1 MKLDEILL
9 IGGALVAALVLSKNG
24 KLSSAYS
31 LPQITNPVTNIITKV
46 KSEPIQK
53 TTTLLENILP
63 TPITAPIPAPTPD
76 PIILPTPTA
85 INQDPLLNKYFLAKF
100 PEWNDLLNP
109 NINLARMGANIVNT
123 QRALGSAAELRN
135 IAADYFRNESV

>member
-31 LPQITNPVTNIITKV
+31 LPQVTNSVTNIITKV

-63 TPITAPIPAPTPD
+63 TPIAAPIAAPTPD
-76 PIILPTPTA
+76 PIILTPLESLTKKLLDTGIELGGSKSWSVNQGRYVYVNPDGTTA
-85 INQDPLLNKYFLAKF
+85 FKTDSRPSTLEQELL
-100 PEWNDLLNP
+100 
-109 NINLARMGANIVNT
+109 
-123 QRALGSAAELRN
+123 Q
-135 IAADYFRNESV
+135 SV

>member
-31 LPQITNPVTNIITKV
+31 LPEITNPVTNIITKV

-63 TPITAPIPAPTPD
+63 TPIAAPTPE
-76 PIILPTPTA
+76 PIIIPTPTA